1 MLEKVFSQL
10 GEWVINPFTSHLH
23 IGSQILLEDQFH
35 EYHVFTIKDIGLN
48 FLEENIEYKYTCQD
62 SFSYTLIRQNSGYT
76 IKNDSTSVDFI
87 GSQTIDYWCDKIVK
101 ECKISYIYI
110 PTYQQ
115 LIINDQCIKDVL
127 KVPETFPFEISG
139 SNAKSALIEA
149 ANQIGYQLKVYEYLN
164 PETHS
169 LQKYFWMEPSKNNK
183 YTGLTYSPK
192 HNIQNYSTSL
202 KGDSLT
208 TILNVDSHTLAD
220 EEITLLPSLTPFF
233 SKYIASS
240 N

>member
-87 GSQTIDYWCDKIVK
+87 GSQTIDYLCDKIAK

-115 LIINDQCIKDVL
+115 LIINGQCIKDVL
-127 KVPETFPFEISG
+127 EVPETFPFEISG